1 MRAPKV
7 RRVPVFTHRLR
18 LAWLTSILFL
28 PQCPALAADLT
39 FSGSL
44 ERVGHESISIR
55 LADRRL
61 IDVRLPS
68 TPLLSPAKIAK
79 QYNFGDQVQIT
90 CKPIQQTW
98 EEDTARLQFLELT
111 KLRFVRRSTADELSK
126 MLALPMSRE
135 GENLLALPDATRST
149 ARAGAEIPA
158 TNTSEDDKL
167 ASARK
172 VNLEYA
178 ANMPNFVADETGKRY
193 VGDTKS
199 QQWRVLDTIETEITF
214 KGSRAVRARIRKDG
228 EPWEQ
233 PFQALPGFKW
243 YGGFGTEIEPV
254 FNPQC
259 PTTIEYQGHEEVR
272 GKRLLKYRFS
282 SPADGCFGPFTME
295 YQRYNP
301 ARTGHVFVEDIDG
314 KGGNVIQFDEETAGF
329 PAGFGL
335 ANRREEVSWDYVK
348 IGDATHLLPIG
359 ANFEVAYSNG
369 NRARVDVEYKNH
381 RHFEASTNITFH

>member
-18 LAWLTSILFL
+18 LAWLTSILFF
-28 PQCPALAADLT
+28 PPCPALAADLT

-61 IDVRLPS
+61 IDARLPS

-111 KLRFVRRSTADELSK
+111 KLRFVRQSSADELSK

-149 ARAGAEIPA
+149 AHASAEIPA

-172 VNLEYA
+172 VNLDYA
-178 ANMPNFVADETGKRY
+178 ANMPNFVADETAKALRRRHEVTTMARAGHHRNRDHVQGKPR
-193 VGDTKS
+193 GAGAHP
-199 QQWRVLDTIETEITF
+199 QRWRAMGTAVS
-214 KGSRAVRARIRKDG
+214 GASR
-228 EPWEQ
+228 
-233 PFQALPGFKW
+233 L
-243 YGGFGTEIEPV
+243 
-254 FNPQC
+254 
-259 PTTIEYQGHEEVR
+259 
-272 GKRLLKYRFS
+272 
-282 SPADGCFGPFTME
+282 
-295 YQRYNP
+295 
-301 ARTGHVFVEDIDG
+301 
-314 KGGNVIQFDEETAGF
+314 
-329 PAGFGL
+329 
-335 ANRREEVSWDYVK
+335 
-348 IGDATHLLPIG
+348 
-359 ANFEVAYSNG
+359 
-369 NRARVDVEYKNH
+369 
-381 RHFEASTNITFH
+381 